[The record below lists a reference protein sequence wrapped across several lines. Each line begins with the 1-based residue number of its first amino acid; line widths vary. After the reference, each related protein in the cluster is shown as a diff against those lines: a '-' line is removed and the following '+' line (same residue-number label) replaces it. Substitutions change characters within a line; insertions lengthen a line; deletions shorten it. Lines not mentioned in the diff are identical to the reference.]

1 MVEEL
6 LPLRETEG
14 GKLELDSLVPRL
26 MGELLWLLDEDED
39 IDDLSLGAVLADET
53 VPSEGVVEIEV
64 EVETCCE
71 RVSVSLIE

>member
-1 MVEEL
+1 MLEEL
-6 LPLRETEG
+6 LPARETEG
-14 GKLELDSLVPRL
+14 GKLGLASLVPRL

-53 VPSEGVVEIEV
+53 VTSEGVVEIEV